1 MKMFAQNKNQKIEVE
16 VHFVKRI
23 IDWFTPY
30 YVFTLVPKGKPLAVT
45 KNDALNKSP
54 IIFVSQSE
62 FETLLLGITIET
74 TKKRV
79 PTLLSM
85 DVSLYLLN
93 EIRLGPTD
101 SVLSLEEKK
110 KHFHIVYK
118 GIINRCHKENN
129 SITYK
134 RYGARGIFVC
144 DEWRTSEEAF
154 VNWALTQ
161 KFERGDQLDRIDND
175 GPYSPSNCR
184 FVNSRINGLNRR
196 MITNTGYPGISKEA
210 GFYTVTI
217 NFGDKYYKFCA
228 KAKTLEDAIKIRN
241 DFLSKTG
248 LMFLCDKSQY
258 CRSENG
264 E

>member
-1 MKMFAQNKNQKIEVE
+1 MFARNKNQKIEVE

-23 IDWFTPY
+23 IDWLTPY
-30 YVFTLVPKGKPLAVT
+30 YVFTLVPKGKPLTVT
-45 KNDALNKSP
+45 KKDALNKTS

-93 EIRLGPTD
+93 EIRSETTD

-110 KHFHIVYK
+110 KHFHIVYDGMIK
-118 GIINRCHKENN
+118 RCHKVGN

-154 VNWALTQ
+154 INWALMQ
-161 KFERGDQLDRIDND
+161 KYERGDELDRIDND

-184 FVNSRINGLNRR
+184 FVPTRINGLNRR
-196 MITNTGYPGISKEA
+196 TITNTGYPGISKKV
-210 GFYTVTI
+210 GFYEVII
-217 NFGDKYYKFCA
+217 NYGDEYYKFRA
-228 KAKTLEDAIKIRN
+228 RAKTLEDAIKIRD

-248 LMFLCDKSQY
+248 LMFLCDRSQY
-258 CRSENG
+258 YRSENG
-264 E
+264 V